1 MKRTNRL
8 SILAV
13 LLATTAAFLF
23 AADVSGTWTATFD
36 TQVGQQPYT
45 FMFKQDGMK
54 LTGTAKNTFT
64 ETDVEITD
72 GKVDGDTISFV
83 ENMTYQGMPLRI
95 TYKGT
100 INGDE
105 ISFTRNVADFADE
118 TGKAM
123 RKK

>member
-1 MKRTNRL
+1 MRQNRL
-8 SILAV
+8 SILLV
-13 LLATTAAFLF
+13 LFAATAAFLF

-64 ETDVEITD
+64 KTDVEITD
-72 GKVDGDTISFV
+72 GKVDGNMISFV
-83 ENMTYQGMPLRI
+83 ENMTYQGMPLMI

-100 INGDE
+100 INGNE
-105 ISFTRNVADFADE
+105 IAFARNVAGFADE
-118 TGKAM
+118 TAKAM
-123 RKK
+123 RSK